1 MNKREKTIAVIAVII
16 GATLGTVLGY
26 YIARFSWS
34 YLIVLFLSLIGLMTL
49 AALTVAVIID
59 TRREPDRSYPANW
72 GYDKNI
78 EG

>member
-16 GATLGTVLGY
+16 GATIGTALGY
-26 YIARFSWS
+26 YIARFSWA

-49 AALTVAVIID
+49 AALTVAVVID

-72 GYDKNI
+72 GFDKNF